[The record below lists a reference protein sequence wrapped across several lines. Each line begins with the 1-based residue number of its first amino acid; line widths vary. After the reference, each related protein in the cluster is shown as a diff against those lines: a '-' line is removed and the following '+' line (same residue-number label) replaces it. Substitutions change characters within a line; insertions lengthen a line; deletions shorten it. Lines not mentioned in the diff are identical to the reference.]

1 MLNVGGRST
10 AGLATA
16 AAGVIG
22 TPTVTRRL
30 VRGADQLDIVVELFD
45 AVVDGDGNVAPSGPE
60 PLMRLTFGSQHTTEQ
75 TFDGVAPVPP
85 TAGIDHIAAGDSV
98 VVVPVT
104 GPFPFTLDGVL
115 DAATTRLAAQDSEA
129 PPDGSVTAVEVPAG
143 LVFSPAGAARL
154 VAARRPFTTGDTTE
168 VWTARVEPAQGS
180 PTLELAAVHHAPDP
194 LLPTQIPS
202 ADDRSDIVDN
212 SLAEAPITAR
222 RLWLSS
228 SGAFADLHGE
238 WTGGITDYD
247 HLVATGRDTHVQVL
261 ALGHL
266 LPFGHRAAIAEVST
280 RTFLDDTAGEDA
292 AVMQVTHFLT
302 IVEPTVTKPRAFA
315 RHEGR
320 GLPLATLTATTSE
333 TTPIELDPVLDVAGV
348 RIEGVHDLRAAGGAD
363 LLVDYRCVDRGGDTV
378 SFALPGTF
386 VDDEFAYEPGAGEAL
401 DRLRLVANSPG
412 RLDRREV
419 DLGGQR
425 VSYADSFAGGQTG
438 QATHR
443 FRLAWEGPEPGASED
458 DLRDA
463 RDPAVYAVLEDAD
476 VVPKLPGSATG
487 ATGSTVGVTLH
498 RRWLESG
505 NGDDNFDLAYL
516 TLNPAVSSLIGAGSA
531 LGGVAQFD
539 MLAEVF
545 NQSAGVGLDLPSA
558 DSPWDPAKLVGDA
571 SKIIGNISLADIINA
586 VPDGVPGLDVPGTSV
601 TVTDDS
607 VIIEFTFCPS
617 VHDLPAVGFRTVEGT
632 TRCCL
637 HVTTVISFDES
648 IEASF
653 ETEMR
658 VENFFLDFPPLID
671 PPPVSIDVESVTAVI
686 SSEGTTAIL
695 PKIRGWEFTGLL
707 SLLMALVDS
716 FGTTDFDLKI
726 SPELIDVDST
736 INLPDISLGVA
747 EIRNFAVN
755 LGVELPLDDGAGL
768 VSVGIGSKSSPLDID
783 IMMFGATYW
792 LDIDL
797 GFSGGATPA
806 ITTTSMGVS
815 VYWEMLDFDIV
826 VVKIAFALRLA
837 ADWKLTAG
845 EVSFTGAVALE
856 GQIDVLGLVSVSA
869 SLVASLGYESRTE
882 VMVLKGTVN
891 YCVDTFLGK
900 LTSGS
905 VPIGATEIELGD
917 GQGALAG
924 ARAGGTSSFA
934 DRYREPVWADYC
946 DAFA

>member
-115 DAATTRLAAQDSEA
+115 DTATGRLAAQDSAA

-143 LVFSPAGAARL
+143 LVLSPAGAALL

-168 VWTARVEPAQGS
+168 VWTARVEPAGGS
-180 PTLELAAVHHAPDP
+180 PTLELAAVHHAADP
-194 LLPTQIPS
+194 LLPTQVPS
-202 ADDRSDIVDN
+202 DEDRGDIVTN
-212 SLAEAPITAR
+212 SLTEAPITAR

-247 HLVATGRDTHVQVL
+247 HLVAAGRDAHVQVL

-280 RTFLDDTAGEDA
+280 RAFLDDTAGEDA

-302 IVEPTVTKPRAFA
+302 IVEPTVTRRAFA
-315 RHEGR
+315 QHEGR
-320 GLPLATLTATTSE
+320 GLPLAALTATTSE
-333 TTPIELDPVLDVAGV
+333 TTPITLEEVLDLAGDP
-348 RIEGVHDLRAAGGAD
+348 IEGVHDLRAAGAD
-363 LLVDYRCVDRGGDTV
+363 HLVDYRCVDRGGDTV
-378 SFALPGTF
+378 SFALPATF
-386 VDDEFAYEPGAGEAL
+386 VDDANAYVPGVGKPL
-401 DRLRLVANSPG
+401 DRLRLVANSLG

-443 FRLAWEGPEPGASED
+443 FRLAWEGPDAGASKED
-458 DLRDA
+458 LEDA

-476 VVPKLPGSATG
+476 VVPELAGSATG
-487 ATGSTVGVTLH
+487 ATGSTVRVALH

-505 NGDDNFDLAYL
+505 NGGGNFDLAYL
-516 TLNPAVSSLIGAGSA
+516 TISPAVSSLIGADSA

-558 DSPWDPAKLVGDA
+558 DAPWDPTKLVGEA

-586 VPDGVPGLDVPGTSV
+586 VVNGVPGLDVPGTSV

-607 VIIEFTFCPS
+607 VIVEFTFCPS
-617 VHDLPAVGFRTVEGT
+617 VHDLPAVGFRTVPGT

-658 VENFFLDFPPLID
+658 VENFFLDFPPIID
-671 PPPVSIDVESVTAVI
+671 PPPVSIDVESVTATI
-686 SSEGTTAIL
+686 GSDGSTAIL
-695 PKIRGWEFTGLL
+695 PKIRSWEFTGLL

-783 IMMFGATYW
+783 VMMFGATFW

-797 GFSGGATPA
+797 GFSGGAAPA
-806 ITTTSMGVS
+806 VTTTSMGVS

-845 EVSFTGAVALE
+845 EVSFTGAVSLE

-917 GQGALAG
+917 GQGAIAG